1 MGAKVMF
8 LFGAGAERVREL
20 PTGRE
25 YTKKTMLQKNKN
37 LYAALNEF
45 YSDTAKNGVS
55 YEKRYLFYSGSHT
68 FFEIVVRALEQYTEK
83 NKAAPNSKHKKMN
96 SLLRAFE
103 EYKKSPG
110 EKNRKKKLKAE
121 VNAVYKYFIDSGKIG
136 AGKNSDTDPYDE
148 IIKCFTYYGTVEKD
162 FASIIDPCAAGKR
175 VFWRLINYFWT
186 AFFAIYGPLTTG
198 KEFKDVK
205 EYREVLGNLSKV
217 AEAWKSDEV
226 KDLCKDKYYGHFR
239 ENYPNSVAATTNYT
253 PFVEQYW
260 GENSIYL
267 AGKLIQME
275 DPYNL
280 ELLDLRENQDFQD
293 RLVFPFM
300 MTQAPVKP
308 IVFPEQI
315 REYSRF
321 ASALDESDI
330 LVILGYSL
338 NESDNHINVYLRDY
352 LKRDNKKII
361 YCAHYEE
368 GKKVKN
374 EEWVLKQLRIAE
386 ADPIGERMEV
396 IPFSD
401 EKALYAELE
410 HRISE
415 LQEET
420 RK

>member
-1 MGAKVMF
+1 MDAKVMF

-68 FFEIVVRALEQYTEK
+68 FFEILVRALEQYTEK
-83 NKAAPNSKHKKMN
+83 KKAAPNSKHKKMN

-217 AEAWKSDEV
+217 AEAWKSDEI

-300 MTQAPVKP
+300 MTQAPIKP

-315 REYSRF
+315 SEYSKF
-321 ASALDESDI
+321 DEALKKRDL
-330 LVILGYSL
+330 LVIIGYSL
-338 NESDNHINVYLRDY
+338 SENDNHVNVYLRAF
-352 LKRDNKKII
+352 LKKQGKPII
-361 YCAHYEE
+361 YCNYVEK
-368 GKKVKN
+368 GKSPKSAA
-374 EEWVLKQLRIAE
+374 WLLKRLRIP
-386 ADPIGERMEV
+386 ADDPVKKLVHIV
-396 IPFSD
+396 PFEN
-401 EKALYAELE
+401 EKALYRKLKTKVKE
-410 HRISE
+410 I
-415 LQEET
+415 QED
-420 RK
+420 